1 MQIIER
7 SEHRLVVRH
16 EPWDVWLSTVFT
28 VLVGSLIVVYALIN
42 GRVLLLLAGATLVVV
57 IPLLTA
63 HVARL
68 VTATFD
74 RATGQ
79 IEVVRRGPFG
89 TRVRAAPLGDVTG
102 VECARFLERQPR
114 SIRDRRPRW
123 RAGGDFV
130 VRLRLASGK
139 TLSLA
144 SMRSCELG
152 HHRQLAAAIRSFLGL
167 EAEERVA

>member
-1 MQIIER
+1 MQIVER
-7 SEHRLVVRH
+7 NEQRLVVRH
-16 EPWDVWLSTVFT
+16 EPWDVWLSTGFT
-28 VLVGSLIVVYALIN
+28 VLVGVLIVAYALMHE
-42 GRVLLLLAGATLVVV
+42 RVLLLLAGATFVVAVPLV
-57 IPLLTA
+57 TA

-74 RATGQ
+74 RSSGQ
-79 IEVVRRGPFG
+79 IEVVRRGLFG
-89 TRVRAAPLGDVTG
+89 TRVRSAPLQDVTG
-102 VECARFLERQPR
+102 VECAEFLDRQPR

-123 RAGGDFV
+123 RSEGAFV

-152 HHRQLAAAIRSFLGL
+152 HHRQLAAAIRSFLGIDT
-167 EAEERVA
+167 EERVA

>member
-7 SEHRLVVRH
+7 SEQRLVVRH
-16 EPWDVWLSTVFT
+16 EPWDVWLSTAFT
-28 VLVGSLIVVYALIN
+28 VLVGILIVVYALMHD
-42 GRVLLLLAGATLVVV
+42 RLLLLVAGGTFVVV
-57 IPLLTA
+57 VPLLTA
-63 HVARL
+63 HMARL
-68 VTATFD
+68 VTAIFD
-74 RATGQ
+74 RAAGRV
-79 IEVVRRGPFG
+79 EVVRRGPFG
-89 TRVRAAPLGDVTG
+89 AQIRTAALADVAG
-102 VECARFLERQPR
+102 VECSPFRERQPR

-123 RAGGDFV
+123 RSRGAFV

-167 EAEERVA
+167 GAEERVA